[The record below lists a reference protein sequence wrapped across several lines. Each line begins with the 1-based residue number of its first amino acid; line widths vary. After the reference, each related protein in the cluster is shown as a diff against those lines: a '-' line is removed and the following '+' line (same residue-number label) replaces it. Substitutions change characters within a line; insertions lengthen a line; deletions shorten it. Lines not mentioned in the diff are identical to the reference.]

1 MQFSLALFAILPA
14 LVAAVGKGT
23 AAKTKLPIS
32 NSLCASTTPVNC
44 PASTD
49 QKSRCLIID
58 GGAACATLCPVGSTC
73 PNDCKAQHSSNGFCT
88 NGQVLT

>member
-49 QKSRCLIID
+49 QKSRCLI
-58 GGAACATLCPVGSTC
+58 
-73 PNDCKAQHSSNGFCT
+73 
-88 NGQVLT
+88 